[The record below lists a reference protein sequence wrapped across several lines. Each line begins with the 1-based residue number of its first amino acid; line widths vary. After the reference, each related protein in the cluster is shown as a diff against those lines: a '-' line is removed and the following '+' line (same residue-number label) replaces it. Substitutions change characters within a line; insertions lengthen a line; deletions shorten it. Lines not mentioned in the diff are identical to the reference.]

1 VEYFHCQR
9 YRHQCVDVG
18 TEGLAYSQCQRRAN
32 TFAATLQAIDDRV
45 VETLRASMQRESCQ
59 GVVDKFEIF
68 VGRSNHIYKGRAF
81 LYNLQESAKLSNLAT
96 RKIIIMDQ
104 LPQDPIILLSVV
116 NTWLRDR
123 YESLDELCRANDI
136 DPTELTD
143 RLLKVGFTYSETTNQ
158 FI

>member
-1 VEYFHCQR
+1 
-9 YRHQCVDVG
+9 
-18 TEGLAYSQCQRRAN
+18 
-32 TFAATLQAIDDRV
+32 
-45 VETLRASMQRESCQ
+45 
-59 GVVDKFEIF
+59 
-68 VGRSNHIYKGRAF
+68 
-81 LYNLQESAKLSNLAT
+81 
-96 RKIIIMDQ
+96 MDQ